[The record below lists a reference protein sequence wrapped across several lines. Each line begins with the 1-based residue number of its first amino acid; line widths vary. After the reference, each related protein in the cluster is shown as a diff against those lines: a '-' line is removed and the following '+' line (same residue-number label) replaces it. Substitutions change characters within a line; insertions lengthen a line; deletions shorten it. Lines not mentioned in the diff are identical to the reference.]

1 MSTDRGLGSQFA
13 ALLLI
18 LGVAMLLVAVLL
30 AVLTAVGWPK
40 LTLTAFI
47 LLVVAMF
54 LIAREMRTP
63 S

>member
-1 MSTDRGLGSQFA
+1 MSTDRGAGFA
-13 ALLLI
+13 RRCAAAD
-18 LGVAMLLVAVLL
+18 LGVAILLVAVLL
-30 AVLTAVGWPK
+30 AVLTSVGWPK

-47 LLVVAMF
+47 LLVVAML